1 METVNLLI
9 HADPGARGGYV
20 AAWLQDK
27 LTSTAFDAGKINC
40 PNYCKIHWLDN
51 VERIKSFSG
60 IRIRIRPTLF
70 KLDLHTLLF
79 LRKNVQVQDPNFTK
93 DEYSL
98 ETFTQLWYF
107 SKKIFAWDNE
117 LDYSVYDYVFNFES
131 TFDQDYMIS
140 LYQQINQRI
149 PDAEQIK
156 ILDDNNALND
166 ITIDC
171 NHCANLV
178 KLILTKEKKLN
189 LDEKN
194 RFWSVV
200 DVFNTVPISKRLEII
215 NDLIKPDNY
224 GIFLKESHGNF

>member
-1 METVNLLI
+1 MEMVKLLI

-20 AAWLQDK
+20 ASWLQNQ
-27 LTSTAFDAGKINC
+27 LTSTAFDAGRINR
-40 PNYCKIHWLDN
+40 PNYYKIHRLDYA
-51 VERIKSFSG
+51 ERIKSFSG
-60 IRIRIRPTLF
+60 ICIRIRPTLV

-79 LRKNVQVQDPNFTK
+79 LRKNVQVLDPNFTK

-98 ETFTQLWYF
+98 ETFAKLWNF
-107 SKKIFAWDNE
+107 SKEILEWDNE
-117 LDYSVYDYVFNFES
+117 LDYSLYDYVINFES

-140 LYQQINQRI
+140 LYQQINQCL
-149 PDAEQIK
+149 PDANQLK
-156 ILDDNNALND
+156 ILGENNALND

-189 LDEKN
+189 LEEKN

-215 NDLIKPDNY
+215 NDLIEPDNY
-224 GIFLKESHGNF
+224 GIF